1 MNFNQYTC
9 NMDQLN
15 LMATSTY
22 PINDVKVQLVI
33 DTSAS
38 TLPKDELTFYCND
51 SKNGAVISVDTYNE
65 KYNYSNIDTVIWK
78 GIPISSSTSEVRR
91 RVDRM
96 TSKEIL
102 KIKRE
107 IYL

>member
-1 MNFNQYTC
+1 MNFNQYSC
-9 NMDQLN
+9 NTDQLN

-51 SKNGAVISVDTYNE
+51 SKNGAVISVDTYSE